1 LLSTMLTGNQ
11 TDVNNHLYT
20 QILQESLQSFE
31 PSVISAS
38 QEDLQA
44 YTTLVHEP
52 PESENICSI
61 CQDSYDTQSECRI
74 LNACQHRFH
83 RSCIDTWFQTH
94 ITCPVCRHDIRNP
107 HE

>member
-1 LLSTMLTGNQ
+1 MLTGNQ

-20 QILQESLQSFE
+20 QILQESLQSFQ
-31 PSVISAS
+31 PPVVSAS
-38 QEDLQA
+38 QDDLQQH
-44 YTTLVHEP
+44 TTLVHES

-83 RSCIDTWFQTH
+83 RQCIDVWFQSH
-94 ITCPVCRHDIRNP
+94 ITCPVCRHDIRTP